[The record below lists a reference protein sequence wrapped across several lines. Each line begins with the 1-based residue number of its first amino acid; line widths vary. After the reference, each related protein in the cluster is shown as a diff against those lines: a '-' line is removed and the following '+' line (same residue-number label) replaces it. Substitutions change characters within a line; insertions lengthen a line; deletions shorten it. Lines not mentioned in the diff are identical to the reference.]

1 MDTICIFYFCI
12 ALCYE
17 KHKLYFFSLEG
28 FLINAKV
35 PYHVV
40 PVIENFVKINFRVFL
55 FIMQLLKIFRMLF
68 LPRNLIASRIQFFW
82 WKRVNMQLGLKSLK
96 SYATEGSVKLILSD
110 LQSDIFQIIYWKLIF
125 CLSHVPLPGC
135 IYLLLHL
142 NVI

>member
-17 KHKLYFFSLEG
+17 EHKIYFFNLGG

-35 PYHVV
+35 SYHVV
-40 PVIENFVKINFRVFL
+40 PIIENFVKINFFVFL

-96 SYATEGSVKLILSD
+96 YYATEGSVKLILSD

-125 CLSHVPLPGC
+125 CLSYVPLPGC
-135 IYLLLHL
+135 IYLLLHV